1 MHWGNE
7 IIDLAD
13 VEEMNRK
20 VENMTVKE
28 IRSFITAGHA
38 FLIYGDD
45 HWAILNQIPSELNNN
60 NTNMDN
66 NENIT
71 FEIQGGGSMTIPVER
86 ITSVGYEKEEHFILD
101 YCKCKPFI
109 EVGEFRIYVAA
120 SELVKAAKVY
130 AEYLAGKFNK

>member
-1 MHWGNE
+1 
-7 IIDLAD
+7 
-13 VEEMNRK
+13 MNRK

-71 FEIQGGGSMTIPVER
+71 FEIQRGGSMTVPLER
-86 ITSVGYEKEEHFILD
+86 IESVGYERQENFWGGLFSP
-101 YCKCKPFI
+101 YI
-109 EVGEFRIYVAA
+109 EVKEIGRVYVTA
-120 SELVKAAKVY
+120 SEMVRAAKVF
-130 AEYLAGKFNK
+130 AGYIEERVKIMKI